1 MIRAAEET
9 TIHVPDRSM
18 EYVLRS
24 NFPLILQYL
33 SGTISVRPTIRSII
47 VSSTNS
53 SSSFSESEP
62 IPMSGVVFPEA
73 LPSSA
78 ILLDEHVM
86 HHVVVVVQL
95 IPVSFSDWL
104 VASLGLR
111 SYPNVAMLC
120 V

>member
-62 IPMSGVVFPEA
+62 IPMSGVVFPET

-86 HHVVVVVQL
+86 HHVVVVQL
-95 IPVSFSDWL
+95 IPVSFSDSL

>member
-86 HHVVVVVQL
+86 HHVAVVQL
-95 IPVSFSDWL
+95 IPVSYSDSL